1 LSVQPKA
8 NVTIGFIILDPSEVA
23 INKTFL
29 TFTPENWNQS
39 QSILLTGV
47 DDYLLDGDISS
58 SLIILVDQATLDLD
72 YLTADYV
79 SVYFTNLDNELDF
92 DNDGIPK
99 RLDNCPLYYN
109 PDQEDLDGDGLG
121 NPCDSDIDGDGVTN
135 SKEITDLTDPYD
147 NCDFLN
153 SSITLIITT
162 AFDCDKDGVPD
173 DIDLD
178 DDNDGILDSV
188 EKQDDFDFDGKENSS
203 DLDSDGDGC
212 FDTIEAGFQDPD
224 QDGILGSSPVEVDSQ
239 GRVISAIGYTTPL
252 EFENSGQYDYLE
264 LPVSPTISIQP
275 PTSLVLIPY
284 QETLLTI
291 EINDSEMFNIQW
303 QILQS
308 PSTDWQNIQASGS
321 FRGVTSKNLVL
332 VNPQDS
338 WVDWKLRAAISSKN
352 YRCDPFN
359 FTQETLL
366 VYQSLFIPNAFS
378 PDNDGVN
385 ENWIIEGLGQFP
397 DHQLSVYSRWETLVL
412 REAPYKNDWNGE
424 SRASHSSSNEQNLPE
439 GTYFYILELGNGQPP
454 LKGFIYLKR

>member
-1 LSVQPKA
+1 M
-8 NVTIGFIILDPSEVA
+8 
-23 INKTFL
+23 
-29 TFTPENWNQS
+29 
-39 QSILLTGV
+39 
-47 DDYLLDGDISS
+47 
-58 SLIILVDQATLDLD
+58 
-72 YLTADYV
+72 
-79 SVYFTNLDNELDF
+79 
-92 DNDGIPK
+92 
-99 RLDNCPLYYN
+99 
-109 PDQEDLDGDGLG
+109 
-121 NPCDSDIDGDGVTN
+121 
-135 SKEITDLTDPYD
+135 
-147 NCDFLN
+147 
-153 SSITLIITT
+153 
-162 AFDCDKDGVPD
+162 
-173 DIDLD
+173 
-178 DDNDGILDSV
+178 
-188 EKQDDFDFDGKENSS
+188 
-203 DLDSDGDGC
+203 
-212 FDTIEAGFQDPD
+212 
-224 QDGILGSSPVEVDSQ
+224 
-239 GRVISAIGYTTPL
+239 
-252 EFENSGQYDYLE
+252 E